1 MHTGLT
7 ILFRK
12 NTPATETAREEID
25 ATEFDGLLESSEDT
39 RMNDSGGS
47 REEAIDR
54 KMEVLSAKTKT
65 RIGSWNVRTMYETEK
80 LAQVTAEMR
89 HYCGRGAQD
98 PTAHVGNHSEAGP
111 EQTGVAILCCYPVC
125 LTLFTNKSE

>member
-12 NTPATETAREEID
+12 NTPVTETVREEID
-25 ATEFDGLLESSEDT
+25 ATECNGLLESSEDT

-47 REEAIDR
+47 REEATDR

-80 LAQVTAEMR
+80 LAQVT
-89 HYCGRGAQD
+89 
-98 PTAHVGNHSEAGP
+98 
-111 EQTGVAILCCYPVC
+111 
-125 LTLFTNKSE
+125 